1 MSAVLEVRGL
11 HKRFGS
17 IPALAGVSFVVAQ
30 GETAAVLGPS
40 GCGKSTLLAV
50 LAGLETPDAG
60 AVLWG
65 GEDLA
70 GVPPHERG
78 FGLMFQDFA
87 LFPHM
92 DVAANVAFGLR
103 MAGLAADDRTARA
116 AEALALVGLPG
127 FGGRDATTLS
137 GGEQQRVALARA
149 LAPRPRLLMLDEPL
163 GALDRALRERLL
175 ADLQRILVATRQ
187 TTLYVTHDQEEAY
200 QVAGR
205 LIVMDAGRVAQA
217 GAPQAVY
224 RQPASPWVAR
234 FLGLDNILEGRA
246 ADGVVETAVGAF
258 PYPGPARGPVEVL
271 IRPDAGRLDARAG
284 TVLEGTL
291 AGRAFRGGVQVIRLE
306 VNGVRLRFELPAGM
320 DLPETGALLAL
331 GLDENAVQ
339 VWGK

>member
-1 MSAVLEVRGL
+1 MIEIRDL
-11 HKRFGS
+11 HKRFGDAQ
-17 IPALAGVSFVVAQ
+17 ALAGVSFDVAG
-30 GETAAVLGPS
+30 GEAAAVLGPS

-50 LAGLETPDAG
+50 LAGLEMPDSG
-60 AVLWG
+60 AVLWDG
-65 GEDLA
+65 KDLA
-70 GVPPHERG
+70 ALPTHERG

-92 DVAANVAFGLR
+92 DVAANVAFGLK
-103 MAGLAADDRTARA
+103 MAGLNAAAQTERV
-116 AEALALVGLPG
+116 AETLALVGLPG
-127 FGGRDATTLS
+127 FGGRDVNTLS

-205 LIVMDAGRVAQA
+205 IVVMNAGRVAQV

-224 RQPASPWVAR
+224 RQPASAWVAR

-246 ADGVVETAVGAF
+246 ANGVVETAVGAF
-258 PYPGPARGPVEVL
+258 PYPGAARGAVDVL
-271 IRPDAGRLDARAG
+271 IRPDAARLDG
-284 TVLEGTL
+284 EGEIVLRGVL
-291 AGRAFRGGVQVIRLE
+291 AGRVFRGGAQVIRLE
-306 VNGVRLRFELPAGM
+306 VNGVWVKFELPAGAE
-320 DLPETGALLAL
+320 LPETGAPLAVR
-331 GLDENAVQ
+331 LDENAVQ
-339 VWGK
+339 VWEK